1 MNGAVADLLHELIE
15 DAARV
20 APERLAVV
28 APDGTATFAEL
39 DDAVRALAG
48 WVAERTAPGDRVAIV
63 ADNSLAYAQCYYAVP
78 RAGRVLTLVNQR
90 LAPGEQAAQV
100 AAAEPALLVGE
111 RRFLDALAPLD
122 GGVGL
127 PAVAFGSDEWGAA
140 VTGEPAPGDEV
151 RVVADAPA
159 WLLFTSGSTGAPK
172 GVVHTHR
179 SLLAAAAGTI
189 EGRGVAEAGVY
200 LLPFPMCHVAGYNLF
215 VQHARRSTV
224 VLTANF
230 RADEFVGL
238 VDDHG
243 VATCSLAPTM
253 LHALVAHLDGQ
264 GLGHGEATA
273 VMASLRGIAYGAAAM
288 SPDLLRRA
296 AERLDVGFDQGY
308 GMTEAGGNVTFL
320 GPDEHRRGLAGEPAL
335 LRTAGRPHSGVE
347 VRIVDDAGVPLP
359 EGEPGEIALRGD
371 QVAPAYWRDAEAT
384 SEARTPDGWFRTGDI
399 GVLDADGRLSVVDRR
414 KDVIITGGENV
425 SSREVEDVLST
436 HPAVDQVAVVGV
448 PDAYWGEAICA
459 VVVVVRGDAR
469 PSADELV
476 AHVRNHLS
484 PFKRPR
490 HVVFVDALP
499 TTTNGKV
506 AKDAVRALA
515 GAALDGQAP
524 PEA

>member
-1 MNGAVADLLHELIE
+1 MADLLHELI
-15 DAARV
+15 DAAARV
-20 APERLAVV
+20 VPNRRAVV
-28 APDGTATFAEL
+28 APDDTATFAEL
-39 DDAVRALAG
+39 AAQVRALAA
-48 WVAERTAPGDRVAIV
+48 WVADRTAPGDRVAVV

-90 LAPGEQAAQV
+90 LDPGEQAAQV
-100 AAAEPALLVGE
+100 TAAEPALLVGE
-111 RRFLDALAPLD
+111 RRFLDALDPPL
-122 GGVGL
+122 GL
-127 PAVAFGSDEWGAA
+127 PSVAFASDEWAAA
-140 VTGEPAPGDEV
+140 VTG
-151 RVVADAPA
+151 RSADGAAVSPPSPDDPA
-159 WLLFTSGSTGAPK
+159 WLLFTSGSTGTPK

-224 VLTANF
+224 VLTAHF
-230 RADEFVGL
+230 RPDEFVAL
-238 VDDHG
+238 VGEHG
-243 VATCSLAPTM
+243 VVTCSLAPTM
-253 LHALVAHLDGQ
+253 LHALVAHLDGH
-264 GLGHGEATA
+264 GLGHGDTGGAMPT
-273 VMASLRGIAYGAAAM
+273 LRGIAYGAAAM

-320 GPDEHRRGLAGEPAL
+320 GPDEHPRGLADESAL

-347 VRIVDDAGVPLP
+347 VRIVDDVGASLP
-359 EGEPGEIALRGD
+359 AGEPGEIVLRGD
-371 QVAPAYWRDAEAT
+371 QVTAGYWRDPEATAEAH
-384 SEARTPDGWFRTGDI
+384 TPDGWFRTGDV
-399 GVLDADGRLSVVDRR
+399 GVLDGDGRLSVVDRR

-436 HPAVDQVAVVGV
+436 HPGVDQVAVVGV

-459 VVVVVRGDAR
+459 VVVAAGEPPDAD
-469 PSADELV
+469 ALV
-476 AHVRNHLS
+476 AHVRVRLS

-499 TTTNGKV
+499 ATTNGKV
-506 AKDAVRALA
+506 AKDAVRTLA
-515 GAALDGQAP
+515 AAALDADGE
-524 PEA
+524 PEGS